1 MSRRRNRKG
10 FSLVELQIAFLVF
23 AIAVSGL
30 GPLIVMQ
37 SRHLKKIESRFAA
50 DTTYYLSPSRDAWAR
65 KLGAGATMT
74 TFDPGVAPA
83 DPVLVSDDADSSFTI
98 HDSGTQVPKGN
109 GKGKGGGST
118 IVYNWTEATDASAYQ
133 GKYYYHEG
141 GTGQNTAR
149 WNFTDL
155 PAGWYEVRV
164 TWHEDP
170 LQTTTAPFA
179 VYEGTTSKGSF
190 SINQQ
195 LAPSGDVIDG
205 RPWQSLGVFSI
216 STGGLAV
223 ELTDAVTERVAA
235 DAVRLIAVRNVVNIN
250 SLEKSLLNEDVTA
263 HVTVTVE
270 VPQ

>member
-1 MSRRRNRKG
+1 MSSQRNRKG

-37 SRHLKKIESRFAA
+37 SRHLKKIESRFTA
-50 DTTYYLSPSRDAWAR
+50 DTTYYLSPSNDDWAR
-65 KLGAGATMT
+65 KLGAGATLT
-74 TFDPGVAPA
+74 TSDPGSAAA

-98 HDSGTQVPKGN
+98 LNSGIGVPKGN
-109 GKGKGGGST
+109 GKGKGSGST
-118 IVYNWTEATDASAYQ
+118 VVYNWTQATNASTYN

-141 GTGQNTAR
+141 GTGANTAR
-149 WNFTDL
+149 WSFSDL

-170 LQTTTAPFA
+170 VQTTAAPFT
-179 VYEGTTSKGSF
+179 VYEGTTSKGAF

-216 STGGLAV
+216 TTGGLAV

-235 DAVRLIAVRNVVNIN
+235 DAVRLISVRNVVSIN
-250 SLEKSLLNEDVTA
+250 SLEKSLWNEDVTA

-270 VPQ
+270 VP